1 MRDLFENYLGKYKV
15 SEKTDTDLRDLAID
29 SAGNLIFSI
38 SSVVKAVN
46 EVLAARIGGEF
57 VKINSDS
64 QSFNDKMIAIY
75 DIIALIVGLIG
86 LWGVVLPLRSKE
98 NKFKQFLLLFP
109 ANTILSNFM
118 LKSFLIKFSKGTF
131 DSIMQ
136 EV

>member
-1 MRDLFENYLGKYKV
+1 
-15 SEKTDTDLRDLAID
+15 
-29 SAGNLIFSI
+29 
-38 SSVVKAVN
+38 VKAVN
-46 EVLAARIGGEF
+46 EILTTSFDGEF
-57 VKINSDS
+57 VKINSDR
-64 QSFNDKMIAIY
+64 QSFNDKMIVIY
-75 DIIALIVGLIG
+75 VIIAIIVGLLG
-86 LWGVVLPLRSKE
+86 LWGVVLPFRSKE